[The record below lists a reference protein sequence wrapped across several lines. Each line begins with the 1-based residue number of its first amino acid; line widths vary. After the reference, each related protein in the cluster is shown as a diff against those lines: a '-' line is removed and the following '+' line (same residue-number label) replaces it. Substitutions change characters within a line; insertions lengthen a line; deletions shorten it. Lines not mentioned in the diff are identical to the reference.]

1 MNLAN
6 VIRQMG
12 QPLEEAKP
20 PFTPDKMDFA
30 SAAKKVREYAKKS
43 GGIDRNDMLRIASEL
58 DALSKKASPQLLSR
72 TMRNIQDLDTD
83 VRDKIKELMQEDVE
97 SLGEL
102 IEAMV
107 RGKEVFDKTFANQKQ
122 ADEFAKKN
130 GGRVRQVGR
139 VFYVFKE
146 ANDEDDA
153 PASPDEMS
161 MAKTQLEFIEY
172 AAEEIVEHIE
182 SGKRFPEWMQNKLS
196 AAHEAIEGLHSSL
209 GDHGEDDEDEM
220 NEAYK
225 TPAEAGAYEAG
236 KKAARFGKKYDDNPN
251 KKGTA
256 EFTAWSKGHNEAR
269 AKGMN
274 EAKSSTGY
282 DLYHRDFSSAMSHA
296 YKHAKEKL
304 GVEIDPKEI
313 DDKVASGPR
322 KPSAGKTN
330 TYRLKGKDG
339 KKAVQIQ
346 VYGMDNGKYEL
357 NMYKESVELDEMRQP
372 FVVVDT
378 ADGNKVVA
386 MASDEKGAKSSIASA
401 ERPPMS
407 IKDKSTLKIVK
418 TSKKQSIG
426 MPLKEEVELDE
437 AQRLFMFKTKA
448 EADKKAKEVN
458 GKVVSLTK
466 QNFAVVVEEVEM
478 DMNEEEKRYQVD
490 IEGGGRETVMART
503 SKEAIDKVTR
513 KMGIRAHGKRNKMT
527 VKVVEDVDVNE
538 LFDEMLSEEVVVPQ
552 QKEVGMYGLSKSL
565 LDAVRN
571 VVLGEAKK
579 DDSDDE
585 DKKLDPVNKK
595 ALKKDFKN
603 RDDKDIDNDGD
614 VDDSDEFLHKRRQ
627 AVSKAVKKDKN
638 DEDDGTEPKEPV
650 GKSGKQMKV
659 DTKPSLDE
667 AEMSDAEMKKREE
680 IVKSMKDKEQYF
692 KDKYGDRA
700 KEVMYATATKMA
712 KKQA

>member
-1 MNLAN
+1 MNTDRSATELLA
-6 VIRQMG
+6 
-12 QPLEEAKP
+12 
-20 PFTPDKMDFA
+20 
-30 SAAKKVREYAKKS
+30 
-43 GGIDRNDMLRIASEL
+43 
-58 DALSKKASPQLLSR
+58 QL
-72 TMRNIQDLDTD
+72 
-83 VRDKIKELMQEDVE
+83 
-97 SLGEL
+97 
-102 IEAMV
+102 
-107 RGKEVFDKTFANQKQ
+107 
-122 ADEFAKKN
+122 
-130 GGRVRQVGR
+130 
-139 VFYVFKE
+139 
-146 ANDEDDA
+146 
-153 PASPDEMS
+153 
-161 MAKTQLEFIEY
+161 
-172 AAEEIVEHIE
+172 
-182 SGKRFPEWMQNKLS
+182 
-196 AAHEAIEGLHSSL
+196 
-209 GDHGEDDEDEM
+209 
-220 NEAYK
+220 
-225 TPAEAGAYEAG
+225 
-236 KKAARFGKKYDDNPN
+236 
-251 KKGTA
+251 
-256 EFTAWSKGHNEAR
+256 
-269 AKGMN
+269 
-274 EAKSSTGY
+274 
-282 DLYHRDFSSAMSHA
+282 
-296 YKHAKEKL
+296 
-304 GVEIDPKEI
+304 
-313 DDKVASGPR
+313 DKVASGPR

-357 NMYKESVELDEMRQP
+357 NMYKES
-372 FVVVDT
+372 
-378 ADGNKVVA
+378 
-386 MASDEKGAKSSIASA
+386 
-401 ERPPMS
+401 
-407 IKDKSTLKIVK
+407 
-418 TSKKQSIG
+418 
-426 MPLKEEVELDE
+426 VELDE

-503 SKEAIDKVTR
+503 PKEAIDKVTR

-538 LFDEMLSEEVVVPQ
+538 LFDEMLSEEVLVPQ
-552 QKEVGMYGLSKSL
+552 EKEVGMYGLSKSL

-571 VVLGEAKK
+571 VVAGEAKK

-638 DEDDGTEPKEPV
+638 DEDDGTEPKEPI

>member
-58 DALSKKASPQLLSR
+58 DALSKKASPQLLAR
-72 TMRNIQDLDTD
+72 TMKNIQALDTD
-83 VRDKIKELMQEDVE
+83 VRDKIKELMKEDVE

-130 GGRVRQVGR
+130 GGRVKQVGR

-146 ANDEDDA
+146 ANDEDED
-153 PASPDEMS
+153 PASPDEKS
-161 MAKTQLEFIEY
+161 MALRQAEFIQY
-172 AAEEIVEHIE
+172 VGEEIEE
-182 SGKRFPEWMQNKLS
+182 YLEGDNPFPEWMQNKLTALHES
-196 AAHEAIEGLHSSL
+196 AEGVHSAMA
-209 GDHGEDDEDEM
+209 GRYDDEDDDEEELD
-220 NEAYK
+220 EAVKYPHMMYDPK
-225 TPAEAGAYEAG
+225 TG
-236 KKAARFGKKYDDNPN
+236 KGVAAKSPEDHEKY
-251 KKGTA
+251 
-256 EFTAWSKGHNEAR
+256 SKMGYTHDKPE
-269 AKGMN
+269 KMD

-304 GVEIDPKEI
+304 GIEIDPKEI

-357 NMYKESVELDEMRQP
+357 NMYKESVEM
-372 FVVVDT
+372 
-378 ADGNKVVA
+378 
-386 MASDEKGAKSSIASA
+386 
-401 ERPPMS
+401 
-407 IKDKSTLKIVK
+407 
-418 TSKKQSIG
+418 
-426 MPLKEEVELDE
+426 ELDE

-458 GKVVSLTK
+458 GKVVPLTK
-466 QNFAVVVEEVEM
+466 QNFAVVVEEIEM

-538 LFDEMLSEEVVVPQ
+538 LFDEMLSEEVLVPQ
-552 QKEVGMYGLSKSL
+552 EKEVGMYGLSKSL
-565 LDAVRN
+565 LDAVRG

-579 DDSDDE
+579 DDSDDK

-595 ALKKDFKN
+595 ALKKDFDDRK
-603 RDDKDIDNDGD
+603 DKDIDNDGD
-614 VDDSDEFLHKRRQ
+614 VDDSDEYLHKRRQ
-627 AVSKAVKKDKN
+627 AVSKAIKKD
-638 DEDDGTEPKEPV
+638 EDNGTEPKEPI